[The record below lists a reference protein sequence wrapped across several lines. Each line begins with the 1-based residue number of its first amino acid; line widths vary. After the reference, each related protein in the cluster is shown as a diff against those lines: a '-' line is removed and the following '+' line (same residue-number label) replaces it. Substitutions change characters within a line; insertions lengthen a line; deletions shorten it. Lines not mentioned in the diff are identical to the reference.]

1 MNRLEIDLEDM
12 PAHMRR
18 DLARTHKRRALANLA
33 WAVAAMIGAR
43 VQDTDALGWAL
54 QVLLALAALR
64 LAFQA
69 AICIVAGMIAE
80 GSLVRP

>member
-1 MNRLEIDLEDM
+1 MSPLDMPLEDM

-18 DLARTHKRRALANLA
+18 DLARTHNRRALANLA
-33 WAVAAMIGAR
+33 WAIAAIIGAR
-43 VQDTDALGWAL
+43 VQDTDTLGWIL
-54 QVLLALAALR
+54 WTLLTVSALR

-69 AICIVAGMIAE
+69 AICIVAGMIAV